1 MNIQIPLLCDKALC
15 KHLYKIYVS
24 CIRGSF
30 HTLSNIYAK
39 INIWQNSKCTFVYG
53 KERNFLKLKN
63 GELFISKEEIKL
75 LVRIK
80 ELFPYYQFT
89 FVNEI
94 NLPLSKHSIFKG
106 DDRVLV
112 KFAKTT
118 GFTCLLEKPD

>member
-1 MNIQIPLLCDKALC
+1 MHLCVWKRQ
-15 KHLYKIYVS
+15 K
-24 CIRGSF
+24 
-30 HTLSNIYAK
+30 
-39 INIWQNSKCTFVYG
+39 
-53 KERNFLKLKN
+53 FLETKKW
-63 GELFISKEEIKL
+63 EIKL

-80 ELFPYYQFT
+80 ELLPYYQFT